1 MPCTSCSQTEEKS
14 SELKSGFITSFL
26 DFLKT
31 GKKQPGTDALHV
43 DGCTSTDSS
52 SVKGGIRPLSPQ
64 PPPPF
69 GENEGDGSLG
79 LSNCPSPC
87 KRLDEEFKRNLETLP
102 SFSSDEEDSV
112 SKNQDLQKS
121 ISSAI
126 SALYDTPHSLAVI
139 PPPPTPSPPT
149 PQTVSLNTPP
159 PPPQPESIPFT
170 EPETE
175 INTSQELDS
184 LSRPNLQEE
193 AHVPGKGEEREEP
206 AQEVHEEIQ
215 QKEDRQTE
223 CEEEGEEL
231 EVDRS
236 EEEADQI
243 KAEDSKPEEEE
254 EPEYE
259 MLGAP
264 KVDGE
269 HINKSTVKYY
279 NQ

>member
-1 MPCTSCSQTEEKS
+1 M
-14 SELKSGFITSFL
+14 
-26 DFLKT
+26 
-31 GKKQPGTDALHV
+31 

-64 PPPPF
+64 SPPPPPPPF
-69 GENEGDGSLG
+69 GENEGDESLG

-87 KRLDEEFKRNLETLP
+87 KRLDEELKRNLETLP

-126 SALYDTPHSLAVI
+126 SALYDTPHSLAAI

-149 PQTVSLNTPP
+149 PQMVSLNTPP
-159 PPPQPESIPFT
+159 PPPQPESVPLT

-193 AHVPGKGEEREEP
+193 AHVPGKGEQQEEP
-206 AQEVHEEIQ
+206 VQEVHEEIQ
-215 QKEDRQTE
+215 QKENRQTE

-243 KAEDSKPEEEE
+243 RTEESKPEEE

-264 KVDGE
+264 KVDG
-269 HINKSTVKYY
+269 
-279 NQ
+279 